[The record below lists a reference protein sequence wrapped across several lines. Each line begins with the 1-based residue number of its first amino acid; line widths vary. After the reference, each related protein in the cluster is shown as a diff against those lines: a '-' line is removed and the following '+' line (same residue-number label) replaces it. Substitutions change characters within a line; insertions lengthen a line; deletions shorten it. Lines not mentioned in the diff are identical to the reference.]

1 MTVKNFKN
9 VQYVQGFVWK
19 NTPLWLRSNSCPHVP
34 IQANPSNFHWLPQS
48 LHTFETHSWSFTG
61 HLILICSSRPA
72 KIIFLERIAFVL
84 KARFVTWSQ
93 HCIVF
98 SLRKYN
104 LLALLHCQS
113 QTKQLRPLFQYFLTT
128 CVQYTYIWCE
138 HRSQQRQ
145 SYLKHLCPH
154 RKMNISSIRFYKNNN
169 LFPSVSTS
177 SQRHSLINSIKLELT
192 ECIKQF
198 SLYTPSPCALMCRP
212 LNYQC

>member
-1 MTVKNFKN
+1 MLKKF
-9 VQYVQGFVWK
+9 K

-113 QTKQLRPLFQYFLTT
+113 QTKQLRPLFQYFLIT
-128 CVQYTYIWCE
+128 CVKCTYIWCE

-145 SYLKHLCPH
+145 GYLNHLCPQ
-154 RKMNISSIRFYKNNN
+154 RKMNISSIRFYEYINI
-169 LFPSVSTS
+169 LFQKLLSYPSVSTF
-177 SQRHSLINSIKLELT
+177 SQRHSLTNSIKLELT
-192 ECIKQF
+192 DGHEPVF
-198 SLYTPSPCALMCRP
+198 TVHF
-212 LNYQC
+212 

>member
-61 HLILICSSRPA
+61 HLILICSFRSC
-72 KIIFLERIAFVL
+72 KIIFPERIAFVL

-93 HCIVF
+93 QYIVF
-98 SLRKYN
+98 FLRKKN
-104 LLALLHCQS
+104 LLALLS
-113 QTKQLRPLFQYFLTT
+113 ESLFQYFLIT
-128 CVQYTYIWCE
+128 CVKYTYIWCE

-145 SYLKHLCPH
+145 GYLKHLCPQ

-192 ECIKQF
+192 DG
-198 SLYTPSPCALMCRP
+198 
-212 LNYQC
+212 